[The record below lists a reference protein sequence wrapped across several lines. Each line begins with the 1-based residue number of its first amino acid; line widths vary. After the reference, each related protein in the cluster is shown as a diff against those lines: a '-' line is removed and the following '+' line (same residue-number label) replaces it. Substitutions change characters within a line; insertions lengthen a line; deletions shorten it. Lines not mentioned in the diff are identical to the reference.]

1 MTGVAYTNN
10 NNLCHILNYVRL
22 RLYCLR
28 VLRVLRV
35 LRLLRLLRRVLIRPP
50 VRAIPGGTFPPV
62 GVIILL

>member
-1 MTGVAYTNN
+1 M
-10 NNLCHILNYVRL
+10 LNYVRL
-22 RLYCLR
+22 RLCCLC
-28 VLRVLRV
+28 VLRV